1 LKSLNLTMLQTKGYD
16 YKFESPFDVFQVG
29 KILPDF
35 PGKENTT
42 DDSTE
47 STDDKKSDN
56 VNDENKTSTEA
67 EESVESL
74 DVAPDEKVT
83 SDSSSVEMVTVD
95 PDPSKEEIETDIPE
109 LEDTV
114 KSEVNGDVNSDFKS
128 ENELEDVDPLS
139 SADSQ
144 VLIQPLSCPSLL
156 ISSTL

>member
-47 STDDKKSDN
+47 STDDKKSDK
-56 VNDENKTSTEA
+56 NKTSTEA

-74 DVAPDEKVT
+74 DVVPDEKVT
-83 SDSSSVEMVTVD
+83 SESSSVEMVTVD

-114 KSEVNGDVNSDFKS
+114 KSEVNGDVNSDVKS

-144 VLIQPLSCPSLL
+144 V
-156 ISSTL
+156 

>member
-1 LKSLNLTMLQTKGYD
+1 MKSLNLTMLQTKGYD